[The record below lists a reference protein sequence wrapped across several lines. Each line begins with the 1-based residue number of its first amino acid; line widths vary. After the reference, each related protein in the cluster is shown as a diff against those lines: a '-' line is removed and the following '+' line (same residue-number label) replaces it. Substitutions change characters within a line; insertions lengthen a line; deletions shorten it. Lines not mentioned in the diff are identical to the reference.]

1 MNSSRRCSSSS
12 RIEEATRD
20 SVLSPVNRVSQAV
33 LNIQPVIPISLNGE
47 SNLIR
52 RTIVPLV
59 SQSNVIPGQQPQHI
73 GLELS

>member
-1 MNSSRRCSSSS
+1 
-12 RIEEATRD
+12 
-20 SVLSPVNRVSQAV
+20 VNRVSQAV

-59 SQSNVIPGQQPQHI
+59 SQSNVIPGQQPQRVS
-73 GLELS
+73 LD